1 MMLLALYLV
10 LGIRNFIPRLI
21 ASLFASPVTLF
32 GLAGPVSLLFALS
45 MMGYEA
51 MSRTPR
57 WYYSAILPMIVLIL
71 GELCVRYS
79 VIGEYRFVFT
89 G

>member
-21 ASLFASPVTLF
+21 ASLFASLLLF

-79 VIGEYRFVFT
+79 VIGEYLSLIHI
-89 G
+89 

>member
-1 MMLLALYLV
+1 
-10 LGIRNFIPRLI
+10 
-21 ASLFASPVTLF
+21 
-32 GLAGPVSLLFALS
+32 

-79 VIGEYRFVFT
+79 VIGEYRFVFYRIVIIISVWCRIR
-89 G
+89 